1 MMKRI
6 VMSFG
11 AFLTGDEIA
20 DAVNRYSLA
29 LAKAHQTEMVEIPYR
44 STPSRV
50 DRIELR
56 IGWLVDIG
64 VIHHDDEGRELLEPE
79 TVRHLH
85 DTTDSLESVGSIGE
99 ESSRSWTR
107 WEYDL

>member
-1 MMKRI
+1 MKRI

-29 LAKAHQTEMVEIPYR
+29 LAKAHETEIIEIPYR
-44 STPSRV
+44 ATIDRV

-56 IGWLVDIG
+56 VGWLVDIG
-64 VIHHDDEGRELLEPE
+64 IVHQGEDGRELLEPE

-85 DTTDSLESVGSIGE
+85 DTADALEHVGSVGE
-99 ESSRSWTR
+99 HSSRSWTR

>member
-1 MMKRI
+1 MKRI

-11 AFLTGDEIA
+11 DFLTGDDIA
-20 DAVNRYSLA
+20 DAVSRYSLA
-29 LAKAHQTEMVEIPYR
+29 LAKAHQTEIVEIPYR

-64 VIHHDDEGRELLEPE
+64 VVRHENTGRELLEPE
-79 TVRHLH
+79 TVQHLH
-85 DTTDSLESVGSIGE
+85 STTDSLERVGSLGE
-99 ESSRSWTR
+99 GSSRSWTK